1 MMALFEGGCAK
12 HATLV
17 GDMMIRHGIFGPN
30 IIYIY
35 IVFTRKSSGRWG
47 RFVFVI

>member
-35 IVFTRKSSGRWG
+35 ILYLHVNHQVDGGALSL
-47 RFVFVI
+47 